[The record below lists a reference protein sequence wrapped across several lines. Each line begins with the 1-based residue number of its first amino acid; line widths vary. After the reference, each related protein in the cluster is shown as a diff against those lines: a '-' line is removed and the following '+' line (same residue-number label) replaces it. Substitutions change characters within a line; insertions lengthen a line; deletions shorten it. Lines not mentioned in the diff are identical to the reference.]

1 MESLTRSEPVAN
13 LGGFV
18 DALSTFSGDLRHFVS
33 FAYGIEV
40 EDKRRA
46 ASDLI
51 NDNYRGQDAF
61 LFSSARTV
69 QIDRRTLEAG
79 IRSYPIRGD
88 NVLVAG
94 CVPEMRLFLSVRVM
108 DMIEGTAAG
117 ACRNLEG
124 IEIECPVPDLT
135 GASAFFCLQ
144 SSGLLPVLQFNHR
157 NTHNIDQNSQAG
169 RVG

>member
-1 MESLTRSEPVAN
+1 M
-13 LGGFV
+13 
-18 DALSTFSGDLRHFVS
+18 
-33 FAYGIEV
+33 
-40 EDKRRA
+40 
-46 ASDLI
+46 
-51 NDNYRGQDAF
+51 
-61 LFSSARTV
+61 
-69 QIDRRTLEAG
+69 
-79 IRSYPIRGD
+79 
-88 NVLVAG
+88 LVAG

-108 DMIEGTAAG
+108 DMIEGTAAD

-124 IEIECPVPDLT
+124 IEIECPVPDLN